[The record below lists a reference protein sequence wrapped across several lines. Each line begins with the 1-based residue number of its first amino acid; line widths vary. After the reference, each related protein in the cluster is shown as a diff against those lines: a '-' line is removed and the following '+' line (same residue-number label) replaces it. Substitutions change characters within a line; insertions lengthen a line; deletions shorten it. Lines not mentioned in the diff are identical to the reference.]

1 MGMTTIHLGDNVKR
15 RRQNRGWSQAELAQM
30 LDLGASQVSM
40 IERGERMPS
49 VEVLVALART
59 FGTSVDDLLVST
71 ESVGAV

>member
-1 MGMTTIHLGDNVKR
+1 MTTIQLGDNVKR
-15 RRQNRGWSQAELAQM
+15 RRQSRGWSQAELAKM

-59 FGTSVDDLLVST
+59 FETSIDDLLVVT
-71 ESVGAV
+71 QL